1 MQNKPLTIL
10 PLAAAFALS
19 ACATTAGAPLPDG
32 SDVALGQKAY
42 VDGPLVQ
49 PVEVVE
55 DSRCPMNARCVW
67 AGRVRVKMLWLRGN
81 GEKQP
86 FEVTLGEETQLAD
99 GKFTLER
106 SEEHTSEL
114 QSLMRISYAVFCL
127 KKKTKQHYMTRP

>member
-1 MQNKPLTIL
+1 MQNITR
-10 PLAAAFALS
+10 LAALALPFALLLS

-49 PVEVVE
+49 PVAVIE

-67 AGRVRVKMLWLRGN
+67 AGRVRVKMIWIRGN

-99 GKFTLER
+99 GKFTLESVR
-106 SEEHTSEL
+106 PEKRTDVEL
-114 QSLMRISYAVFCL
+114 KPADYRFSFRFAGGL
-127 KKKTKQHYMTRP
+127 

>member
-1 MQNKPLTIL
+1 MQNKLTAIL
-10 PLAAAFALS
+10 TLSAAFALS
-19 ACATTAGAPLPDG
+19 ACATIAGAPLPDG

-99 GKFTLER
+99 GKFTLESVR
-106 SEEHTSEL
+106 PE
-114 QSLMRISYAVFCL
+114 
-127 KKKTKQHYMTRP
+127 KMTNVTIKPSDYRFSFRFAGGL